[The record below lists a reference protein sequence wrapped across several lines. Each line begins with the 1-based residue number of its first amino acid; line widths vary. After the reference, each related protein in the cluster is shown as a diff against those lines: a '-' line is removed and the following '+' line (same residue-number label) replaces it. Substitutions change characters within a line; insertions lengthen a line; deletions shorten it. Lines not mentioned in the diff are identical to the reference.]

1 MFLPAILI
9 TGLAT
14 PTQAP
19 RRDLAA
25 YFRRA
30 CAECHGPEGNGRGA
44 TGTRLAGRNLADPRW
59 QARTPDA
66 DLVKSILKG
75 KREMPAFGATLTEE
89 EAQRL
94 VTQILRPL
102 AARK

>member
-14 PTQAP
+14 PAQVP
-19 RRDLAA
+19 RRDLVAF
-25 YFRRA
+25 YRRA
-30 CAECHGPEGNGRGA
+30 CAECHGLEGNGRAVG
-44 TGTRLAGRNLADPRW
+44 GGRLAGRNLADPRW

-66 DLVKSILKG
+66 DLVTSILKG

-94 VTQILRPL
+94 VTQVLRPL